1 MPTNELL
8 EAKYRA
14 QRALCE
20 QGGDDLRAYARNL
33 RRIVQGVEQRYGL
46 RFRYRGP
53 GGETT
58 PSDQAPAE
66 PAQQS
71 TGEAPA

>member
-14 QRALCE
+14 QRALSE
-20 QGGDDLRAYARNL
+20 QGGDDLHAYARNL

-58 PSDQAPAE
+58 PSDRVPVEHADENSGETPA
-66 PAQQS
+66 
-71 TGEAPA
+71 